1 MCISYIILTNALK
14 VHSYIK
20 NKAGKKKNTTVTVRI
35 MIT

>member
-20 NKAGKKKNTTVTVRI
+20 KQSREKKEEKI
-35 MIT
+35 PQ